1 MPLQAPRFTM
11 RRSRRKCLIAPQEAT
26 SFSSLGHKKAT
37 GDAVVRAVD
46 GVTLPFAWEIRLRI
60 EPSASAQEFQ
70 WKMAFTGITHNK
82 L

>member
-1 MPLQAPRFTM
+1 VPDCAPGSNEFQQFR
-11 RRSRRKCLIAPQEAT
+11 AQ
-26 SFSSLGHKKAT
+26 KAT
-37 GDAVVRAVD
+37 GVAVVRAVD